1 MIRVAKLL
9 VLSLLFSSLA
19 MADGRGEHRHHR
31 KHGREHYAPAPQQ
44 YGNYDQRTTQGLVG
58 GALGSAVGYEMSKG
72 SPIGAGLGAAAGA
85 WVGNRM

>member
-1 MIRVAKLL
+1 MTKILA
-9 VLSLLFSSLA
+9 LSLIFSSVALA
-19 MADGRGEHRHHR
+19 GEHGEHRQHR
-31 KHGREHYAPAPQQ
+31 KHEREYYAPAPAQRG
-44 YGNYDQRTTQGLVG
+44 YYDQRSTQGLLG